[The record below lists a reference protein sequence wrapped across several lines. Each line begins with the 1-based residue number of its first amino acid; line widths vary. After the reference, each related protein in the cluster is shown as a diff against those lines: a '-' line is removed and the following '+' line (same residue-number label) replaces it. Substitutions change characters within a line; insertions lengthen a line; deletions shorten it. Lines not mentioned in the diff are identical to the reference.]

1 MATHSSI
8 LAWRISWTEDL
19 GRLQSTGKQRKR
31 LRDFDFAW
39 MLHSQKKKKKLP
51 FILLFHSLWRPCIDT
66 QIKSGQIFY
75 SYSNTFSSMSDFLL
89 VNFFN
94 HLRTNIDTLLSQ
106 LIALRLIIINNK
118 AQYYFSDE
126 KASFYSYTEVLLAW
140 SIKTENPRKGN
151 TLNSMQIFQ
160 IFFFFKLPIPI
171 FG

>member
-1 MATHSSI
+1 
-8 LAWRISWTEDL
+8 
-19 GRLQSTGKQRKR
+19 
-31 LRDFDFAW
+31 
-39 MLHSQKKKKKLP
+39 
-51 FILLFHSLWRPCIDT
+51 
-66 QIKSGQIFY
+66 
-75 SYSNTFSSMSDFLL
+75 MSDFLL

-160 IFFFFKLPIPI
+160 IFFISIGNMSVFLWRRKWQPIPL
-171 FG
+171 FLPGESHTEWSLVGYSSRVHRVGHD